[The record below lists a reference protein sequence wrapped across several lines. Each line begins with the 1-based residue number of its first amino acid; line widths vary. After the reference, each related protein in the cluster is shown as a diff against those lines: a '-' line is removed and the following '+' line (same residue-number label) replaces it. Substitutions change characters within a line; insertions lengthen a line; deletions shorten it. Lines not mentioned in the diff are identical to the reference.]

1 MIVYDTSPGC
11 QVNNY
16 LLENLTLTLRLKLF
30 WKYHL
35 AVWVFGEQ
43 MSRLASAEGIGVHG
57 SNLQLWQPGKMKC
70 GQGKCIKT
78 FKNISQPNK
87 I

>member
-16 LLENLTLTLRLKLF
+16 LLENLTLTLRLNLF

-43 MSRLASAEGIGVHG
+43 MRRLASAEGIGVHG
-57 SNLQLWQPGKMKC
+57 SNLQLWQPGQMY
-70 GQGKCIKT
+70 Q
-78 FKNISQPNK
+78 NL
-87 I
+87 